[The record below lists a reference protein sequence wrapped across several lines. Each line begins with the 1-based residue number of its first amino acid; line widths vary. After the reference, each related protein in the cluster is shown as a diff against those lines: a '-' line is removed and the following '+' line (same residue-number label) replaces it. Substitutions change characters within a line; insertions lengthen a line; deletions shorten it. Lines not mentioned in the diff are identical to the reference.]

1 MKTPVVFLR
10 GVVLAL
16 VAATMWTPATLPA
29 QTKDPAKIAE
39 LRTKFNEGRKLL
51 DEGKAL
57 EALEIFNAVLEEE
70 PKARGSLMMAA
81 IINMNLARFS
91 KAVELLNRFRS
102 LEPNDPNGISMLI
115 QAHQALGNSKD
126 AEAMIKQLKQLRA
139 TGGVPGLSEEDMFL
153 RERVSRPDRST
164 VDIMEFYDYRKK
176 PYRLY
181 MANVTLPHGK
191 LARRLDV
198 AYDPEASKTV
208 RAKDPKFR
216 DAQVFY
222 INEYNF
228 GPDGKLAG
236 VDVYR
241 QVFARP
247 PYDKARDW
255 LIDAVIARPMPM
267 AKGKVENGQV
277 KFPEPVIK

>member
-1 MKTPVVFLR
+1 MKTTLVFLR
-10 GVVLAL
+10 GMVLAL

-29 QTKDPAKIAE
+29 QTKDPAKVAE
-39 LRTKFNEGRKLL
+39 LKAKFNQGRQLL
-51 DEGKAL
+51 DEGKGL
-57 EALEIFNAVLEEE
+57 EALEVFNAILEEE

-81 IINMNLARFS
+81 IVNMNLARFS
-91 KAVELLNRFRS
+91 KAVELLNRFRA
-102 LEPNDPNGISMLI
+102 LEPNDPNGVTMLI
-115 QAHQALGNSKD
+115 QAQQALGNSAK
-126 AEAMIKQLKQLRA
+126 AEEMIRQLKQLRA
-139 TGGVPGLSEEDMFL
+139 TGVVPALSQEDMFL

-164 VDIMEFYDYRKK
+164 VDIMEFYDYRKA

-181 MANVTLPHGK
+181 MANVVRPDGK
-191 LARRLDV
+191 LYRRLDV
-198 AYDPEASKTV
+198 AYDPEASKAV
-208 RAKDPKFR
+208 RAKDPKLK

-241 QVFARP
+241 QVFAKP

-255 LIDAVIARPMPM
+255 LVDAVIARPMPM